1 MINESLI
8 NFADI
13 SYFLCR
19 IFIFRWIDWR
29 KLMKKPCFKIKI
41 KMGVSAWSET
51 RDENW
56 NFQFFGKMIWFVENK
71 RRNIVCNIQANFLCW
86 QRQNQYI
93 FLKKMQK
100 KKTNPNEAKMSWWCE
115 NNAPIKGNVSSI
127 VWPFSKRYTLYF
139 LTHQTI
145 FS

>member
-93 FLKKMQK
+93 FLKKMRK
-100 KKTNPNEAKMSWWCE
+100 KRQILMRLKCHDGAKITR
-115 NNAPIKGNVSSI
+115 P
-127 VWPFSKRYTLYF
+127 SKRMYRLLFGHFRNGILYTF
-139 LTHQTI
+139 
-145 FS
+145 